1 MTFEQL
7 AIFVAVAERE
17 HLTKA
22 AAAINLTPSAVS
34 TAIKNLEHRYGV
46 ELFHRVGR
54 RIELT
59 ESGRIFLSESK
70 TLLAR
75 ARATELVLSELGG
88 MQRGTLS
95 VFASQTIASYW
106 LPSRLMRFHASHP
119 GIDLNLTIGNTRT
132 VADAVINGEA
142 DVGFV
147 EGDLDE
153 PALAASV
160 IDQDELVVVVA
171 ATHPW
176 AGAKTLAASD
186 FTTAR
191 WVMREVGSGTRSV
204 FEHALAKIGV
214 NSDDLN
220 VAMVLPSN
228 EAILSALKD
237 SICAAAVS
245 RLAAQQHIEA
255 GKLIEVNFC
264 RPVREFRLLRHKERH
279 SSKAASRLIE
289 MCRHSAQSSSSAATG
304 AANYV
309 SAR

>member
-34 TAIKNLEHRYGV
+34 AAIKNLEHHYGV
-46 ELFHRVGR
+46 ELFHRIGR

-59 ESGRIFLSESK
+59 ESGRIFLGEAR

-75 ARATELVLSELGG
+75 ARTTQLVLSELGG
-88 MQRGTLS
+88 LQRGSLS

-106 LPSRLMRFHASHP
+106 LPQRLMQFHESHP
-119 GIDLNLTIGNTRT
+119 GIDLSLTIGNTRT

-142 DVGFV
+142 DIGFV
-147 EGDLDE
+147 EGELDE

-160 IDQDELVVVVA
+160 VAQDELVVVVGSG
-171 ATHPW
+171 HPW
-176 AGAKTLAASD
+176 AHCDKLSPADVIAAS
-186 FTTAR
+186 

-204 FEHALAKIGV
+204 FEDALTDIGIMPR
-214 NSDDLN
+214 DLRI
-220 VAMVLPSN
+220 ALVLPSN
-228 EAILSALKD
+228 ESILSALQE
-237 SICAAAVS
+237 SSCVAAVS

-255 GKLIEVNFC
+255 GQLVEIDFC
-264 RPVREFRLLRHKERH
+264 RPVRAFRLLKHKERH
-279 SSKAASRLIE
+279 SSKAALTLIDL
-289 MCRHSAQSSSSAATG
+289 CRRAKD
-304 AANYV
+304 
-309 SAR
+309 